1 MVIPDRVIRFAY
13 DRPNSDSLQ
22 YFDDKIYSDVT
33 VRCGEDRIHVRK
45 DVLCAWSDHF
55 REHLERSSQIVDEEL
70 VLEGDDS
77 ALARAFLKY
86 MYGAPYI
93 DNPLDFTD
101 DDSKRLNNLY
111 KLGCKYG
118 VWSLVFDMCITF
130 SEYIELGYT
139 GDKFFKAIELAYQ
152 LNESGDLL
160 LAYISRACKYN
171 IKQLASF
178 EFYETLQ
185 RTPTLCVELLA
196 HVVSKLDLKDDPSRD
211 GSRLR
216 CPDCRQFFTLH
227 KSHVQSHEW
236 MCGWCGYKAPAG
248 GLWDRLS

>member
-1 MVIPDRVIRFAY
+1 
-13 DRPNSDSLQ
+13 